1 MDAGTKKA
9 KSVSSSPGR
18 SCTRQTRHCQARL
31 GCRLNAGG
39 VEWAERHGCRE
50 SAARTW
56 MSVQRG
62 PTERRRSEG
71 IPTKEEPSQ
80 EPDTWLLGV
89 FSSNPPKAE
98 QFGR

>member
-1 MDAGTKKA
+1 
-9 KSVSSSPGR
+9 
-18 SCTRQTRHCQARL
+18 
-31 GCRLNAGG
+31 
-39 VEWAERHGCRE
+39 
-50 SAARTW
+50 

-80 EPDTWLLGV
+80 EPDPWLPLATKRGG

-98 QFGR
+98 QFGREDKPNHQRHPQIAELHTIKAGLVEAAFGRMRRIRDLNGD